1 MKSYSLGKRL
11 SKSVFVLI
19 NKNKRRFLLQAH
31 EDGSETVCQVKAF
44 IKKEKELI
52 TCKMNEL
59 KKPTD
64 FIKYS
69 ITLPS
74 LALTLMCL
82 SYPFVIYSCV
92 SFFKTKQ
99 RVLITVVAT
108 RP

>member
-1 MKSYSLGKRL
+1 MKMGLKQSVSEKHSYKKKKR
-11 SKSVFVLI
+11 KI
-19 NKNKRRFLLQAH
+19 IDHLQD
-31 EDGSETVCQVKAF
+31 EQ
-44 IKKEKELI
+44 I
-52 TCKMNEL
+52 

-99 RVLITVVAT
+99 RVLITVIGT